1 VDLVWRFLVTTE
13 AVKKKEIFGTEH
25 KTLKSVNLY
34 LSGKITFVVC
44 VKPLFFMISSRIA
57 LSRGC

>member
-1 VDLVWRFLVTTE
+1 VKGYLVLSIDIKVSKFV
-13 AVKKKEIFGTEH
+13 
-25 KTLKSVNLY
+25 